1 MLFSEDM
8 INFVMRL
15 VSNKLFMKSTG
26 KNKSRVDYQKHR
38 FPLKNVWATEK
49 SFDGIKRERF

>member
-26 KNKSRVDYQKHR
+26 KNKPRADYQKHR
-38 FPLKNVWATEK
+38 FRLKNV
-49 SFDGIKRERF
+49 